1 LNGIVKAQEGIEMRS
16 FLVTV
21 AAVTTLGLAG
31 CSETMNTNNS
41 NSAMTN
47 TNQMASP
54 AKQSSATLTQ
64 SDRAFL
70 NEAAAGGMA
79 EVELGR
85 LATQKA
91 QNPEVKRFGERMVT
105 DHSKVNDEMKQLAAR
120 KGVTVPGTPT
130 AEQKEEMDKLA
141 KLSGAAFDREYMK
154 LMVEDHDTDV
164 KAFQEQASN
173 ASDPD
178 VKSFASKTLPTLE
191 EHQKMAHE
199 IAGKLK

>member
-1 LNGIVKAQEGIEMRS
+1 MRS

-21 AAVTTLGLAG
+21 AAVTTLVLAG

-47 TNQMASP
+47 SNQTASP

-64 SDRAFL
+64 GDRAFL

-79 EVELGR
+79 EVEMGR
-85 LATQKA
+85 LAAQKG
-91 QNPEVKRFGERMVT
+91 QNPDVKRFGERMVT
-105 DHSKVNDEMKQLAAR
+105 DHSKVNDELKQLAAR
-120 KGVTVPGTPT
+120 KGVTVPGTPS

-141 KLSGAAFDREYMK
+141 KLSGAAFDRQYMK
-154 LMVEDHDTDV
+154 LMVADHDTDV
-164 KAFQEQASN
+164 KGFKEQASN
-173 ASDPD
+173 ASDSD
-178 VKSFASKTLPTLE
+178 VKSFVSKTLPTLE

>member
-1 LNGIVKAQEGIEMRS
+1 MRS

-21 AAVTTLGLAG
+21 AAVTTLALAG

-47 TNQMASP
+47 TNQTASP
-54 AKQSSATLTQ
+54 ARASSATLTQ
-64 SDRAFL
+64 SDRAFF
-70 NEAAAGGMA
+70 NEAATGGMA

-85 LATQKA
+85 LAAQKA
-91 QNPEVKRFGERMVT
+91 QNPDVKRFGERMVT
-105 DHSKVNDEMKQLAAR
+105 DHSKVNEELKQLAGR
-120 KGVTVPGTPT
+120 KGVTVPATPT
-130 AEQKEEMDKLA
+130 AEQKEEMDRLA
-141 KLSGAAFDREYMK
+141 KLSGPAFDREYMK
-154 LMVEDHDTDV
+154 MMVEDHDKDV
-164 KAFQEQASN
+164 KAFQEQAAN

-191 EHQKMAHE
+191 EHQKLAHD

>member
-1 LNGIVKAQEGIEMRS
+1 MRS